1 MSIFNKQNN
10 PDKWKDKYFDLL
22 DENEENQKSQQDNEA
37 LLCKTIIRLSLAAT
51 GFNKDLDPYL
61 IAIRNQ
67 LKSGLKSGQLKIE
80 LEKFSNALMT
90 LDENALEETKLDA
103 TLLFEF
109 LFSHFPKHK
118 KDFQLIEA
126 KLEKNEYPNS
136 QYLFVEIIDK
146 IDSTQNIELIS
157 EDTSI
162 DSINAE
168 VINSQLL
175 TLLEGTEIP
184 AQFESQAKELKDKLY
199 SNLSITTALNE
210 TVSLLFQIKKHF
222 QVEHQEMATFLT
234 QLTDQLTELGG
245 KVSGANLTTKS
256 STKKRNQLDQSV
268 SSQMLDL
275 QQTSEDA
282 TQLEPLKRIIHSRL
296 ADIAQQI
303 QTHRAEEEIERNLI
317 HNELDSLTQKIND
330 MEQESKQ
337 LKVKLSTAH
346 KTALH
351 DPLTGLPNRLAYDER
366 ITIELSRSKRYDTP
380 LSILI
385 WDIDLFK
392 HINDTFG
399 HKAGDKTLILI
410 SKLLSHHCRETDFV
424 SRFGGEEFTML
435 LSDTD
440 APSALLAANK
450 LRQVIESTAFN
461 SNGKKISITISCGIT
476 QFTKNDTHDTAFNRA
491 DKALYDA
498 KNKGRNK
505 CVVY

>member
-1 MSIFNKQNN
+1 MSIFSKQNN

-22 DENEENQKSQQDNEA
+22 DENEEKLKSQLDNEV
-37 LLCKTIIRLSLAAT
+37 LLCKTIVRLSLATT

-61 IAIRNQ
+61 LAIRNQ
-67 LKSGLKSGQLKIE
+67 LKSGLKSDQLKIE

-90 LDENALEETKLDA
+90 LEENALEETKLDA

-109 LFSHFPKHK
+109 LFYHFPDHK

-126 KLEKNEYPNS
+126 KFEKNEYPNS
-136 QYLFVEIIDK
+136 QYLFVAIIDQ
-146 IDSTQNIELIS
+146 IDGIQHLEPTLK
-157 EDTSI
+157 DLPI
-162 DSINAE
+162 DADAINT
-168 VINSQLL
+168 QLL
-175 TLLEGTEIP
+175 ALLEGTEVP
-184 AQFESQAKELKDKLY
+184 AKFQSQAKDLKDRLY
-199 SNLSITTALNE
+199 SNLSITTALDE

-222 QVEHQEMATFLT
+222 QSEHQEMAAFLT

-245 KVSGANLTTKS
+245 KVSGTNSTSKS
-256 STKKRNQLDQSV
+256 SAKKRNQLDQSV

-282 TQLEPLKRIIHSRL
+282 TQLEPLKKIIHSRL

-303 QTHRAEEEIERNLI
+303 HNHRTGEELERNQI
-317 HNELDSLTQKIND
+317 HHELESLTLKINE

-337 LKVKLSTAH
+337 LKVKLSAAH
-346 KTALH
+346 KTSLH

-366 ITIELSRSKRYDTP
+366 FATELARSKRYNTP

-385 WDIDLFK
+385 WDIDLLK

-410 SKLLSHHCRETDFV
+410 SKLLSNHCRETDFV

-440 APSALLAANK
+440 VQSALLAADK
-450 LRQVIESTAFN
+450 LRNVIEKTAFN

-476 QFTKNDTHDTAFNRA
+476 QFTKDDTGESAFNRA
-491 DKALYDA
+491 DKALYEA
-498 KNKGRNK
+498 KNNGRNQ
-505 CVVY
+505 CVVN